1 MNNNKLLVVV
11 SVPLLEEEYD
21 IYIPINKKIGTIKNK
36 IIEQIASITEVDISL
51 LKQLS
56 LYDKYT
62 TNILHNDMLVK
73 QSEISNGSKI
83 LLM

>member
-21 IYIPINKKIGTIKNK
+21 IYIPINKKIGTIKNI

-56 LYDKYT
+56 LYDKYS

>member
-21 IYIPINKKIGTIKNK
+21 IYIPINKKIGTIKNI
-36 IIEQIASITEVDISL
+36 IIEQVASITEVDISL

>member
-21 IYIPINKKIGTIKNK
+21 IYIPINKKIGTIKNI